1 MGIKDFV
8 ARGKG
13 LEVVVRIYAYT
24 RLLPSDEKYVLVPQL
39 RRAALSIP
47 LNLSEG
53 YGRSSR
59 PDFLRFIDIAIGSA
73 REVEMVLEICQRL
86 DYPDPKGEIAMTEE
100 VIRILL
106 ALKKS
111 LRKD

>member
-8 ARGKG
+8 AREKG
-13 LEVVVRIYAYT
+13 LELVVKIYAYT

-39 RRAALSIP
+39 RRAVLSIP

-59 PDFLRFIDIAIGSA
+59 PDFLRFIDIALGSA
-73 REVEMVLEICQRL
+73 REVEMVLEVCQRL
-86 DYPDPKGEIAMTEE
+86 EYPDPKLEIELIEE

>member
-1 MGIKDFV
+1 MSIKDFV
-8 ARGKG
+8 AREKG
-13 LEVVVRIYAYT
+13 IDLVVKVYAYT
-24 RLLPSDEKYVLVPQL
+24 RQLPSDEKYVLVPQL
-39 RRAALSIP
+39 RRAVLSIP

-59 PDFLRFIDIAIGSA
+59 PDFLRFIDIALGSA
-73 REVEMVLEICQRL
+73 REVEMIFEICQRL
-86 DYPDPKGEIAMTEE
+86 EYPEPKAEIEMTEE